1 MRALMCDLC
10 RDFFERPK
18 QMPKYKLSETSN
30 TTSRYTKTYDLC
42 PKCQEALGKWI
53 EEKRKENKF

>member
-30 TTSRYTKTYDLC
+30 TTSRYTKAYDLC

-53 EEKRKENKF
+53 EEKRK